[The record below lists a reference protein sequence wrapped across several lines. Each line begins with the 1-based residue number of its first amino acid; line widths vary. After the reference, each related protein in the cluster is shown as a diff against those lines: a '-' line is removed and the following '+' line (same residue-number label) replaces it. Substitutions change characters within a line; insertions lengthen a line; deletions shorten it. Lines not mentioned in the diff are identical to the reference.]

1 MRGAPRVIMIPGHY
15 CTTACNVHNS
25 NRCMYQAMAKPKST
39 SCTIVHVRPMTRA
52 DAPQICHI
60 WSEGLS
66 QTTNA
71 CQWDITKRLVG
82 PMMEKL
88 KEHATSEDGDVGP
101 DGGNLPK
108 YWMERDDREM
118 LVAESVVTKNDTKFC
133 SNDATIKGKVV
144 GCCGVK
150 MGTSETQPG
159 PEIDVGSVWR
169 VSVDASARQSG
180 VGRALMDEAERWIVT
195 EGKKT
200 NNGGSDKIMKM
211 QLVTGNGVAADFY
224 KAIGYRKRYWVLD
237 YFGLPGWFEKELLY
251 Y

>member
-1 MRGAPRVIMIPGHY
+1 
-15 CTTACNVHNS
+15 
-25 NRCMYQAMAKPKST
+25 MAKPKST
-39 SCTIVHVRPMTRA
+39 SCTMIIHVRPMIRA

-88 KEHATSEDGDVGP
+88 KEHTTSEDGDVGP
-101 DGGNLPK
+101 DGMNLPK
-108 YWMERDDREM
+108 YWMEQDDRAM
-118 LVAESVVTKNDTKFC
+118 LVAVESVVTKNDTTTFC
-133 SNDATIKGKVV
+133 ADTTMDATASDSDTNDATTKGKVVVV

-159 PEIDVGSVWR
+159 PETDVGSVWR
-169 VSVDASARQSG
+169 VSVDASARHSG
-180 VGRALMDEAERWIVT
+180 VGRALMEEAERWIVT
-195 EGKKT
+195 EGKKM
-200 NNGGSDKIMKM
+200 NGSLRSNSDNKIMKM
-211 QLVTGNGVAADFY
+211 QLVTGNGMAADFY

-237 YFGLPGWFEKELLY
+237 YFGLPGWFEKEL
-251 Y
+251 

>member
-1 MRGAPRVIMIPGHY
+1 
-15 CTTACNVHNS
+15 
-25 NRCMYQAMAKPKST
+25 
-39 SCTIVHVRPMTRA
+39 MTRA

-101 DGGNLPK
+101 DGMNLPK
-108 YWMERDDREM
+108 YWMERDDRAM
-118 LVAESVVTKNDTKFC
+118 LVAESIVSDSDSDT
-133 SNDATIKGKVV
+133 NDATTKERKVV

-169 VSVDASARQSG
+169 VSVDASARHRG
-180 VGRALMDEAERWIVT
+180 VGRALMEEAERWIVT
-195 EGKKT
+195 EGRKKNT
-200 NNGGSDKIMKM
+200 NGGSSDNKIKMKM
-211 QLVTGNGVAADFY
+211 QLVTGNGMAANFY

-237 YFGLPGWFEKELLY
+237 YFGLPGWLEKEL
-251 Y
+251 

>member
-1 MRGAPRVIMIPGHY
+1 
-15 CTTACNVHNS
+15 
-25 NRCMYQAMAKPKST
+25 MAKPKST
-39 SCTIVHVRPMTRA
+39 SCTMIIHVRPMIRA

-101 DGGNLPK
+101 DGMNLPK
-108 YWMERDDREM
+108 YWMEQDDRAM
-118 LVAESVVTKNDTKFC
+118 LVAESVVTKNDTTTFC
-133 SNDATIKGKVV
+133 ADTTMDATASDSDTNDATTKGKVVVV

-159 PEIDVGSVWR
+159 PETDVVGSVWR
-169 VSVDASARQSG
+169 VSVDASARHSG
-180 VGRALMDEAERWIVT
+180 VGRALMEEAERWIVT
-195 EGKKT
+195 EGKKIM
-200 NNGGSDKIMKM
+200 NGSSSSSDNKIMKM
-211 QLVTGNGVAADFY
+211 QLVTGNGMAADFY

-237 YFGLPGWFEKELLY
+237 YFGLPGWFEKEL
-251 Y
+251 